1 MEEKNFYFITVFA
14 KYDDRGPH
22 NMRCWGFYDNFNDAD
37 QAIRGN
43 FTDMWETIYDFAVIE
58 EYLPGI
64 SGYNF
69 NREFYKYNINEDIY
83 EPIDEPEELKHYVSF
98 AIG

>member
-1 MEEKNFYFITVFA
+1 MKYYFITVFCDEHF
-14 KYDDRGPH
+14 YDECIPCH
-22 NMRCWGFYDNFNDAD
+22 MRCWGFYDNFDDAD

-69 NREFYKYNINEDIY
+69 NRWFYKYNIEQDIY
-83 EPIDEPEELKHYVSF
+83 EPIDEPLGLKHYVGF
-98 AIG
+98 AMG

>member
-1 MEEKNFYFITVFA
+1 MKYYFITVF
-14 KYDDRGPH
+14 KNYDERGPH
-22 NMRCWGFYDNFNDAD
+22 NLRCWGFYDNFDDAD

-43 FTDMWETIYDFAVIE
+43 FTDMWETIYNFAVIE

-69 NREFYKYNINEDIY
+69 NSWFYKYRS
-83 EPIDEPEELKHYVSF
+83 EEHTSELQSR
-98 AIG
+98 